1 MPVRRLL
8 HIIIILLLG
17 SVIVQL
23 TTNDVLLS
31 GITVVISGE
40 GITAEGTVEKYITF
54 TMQYIRRGYVIKAFY
69 NTTLYSVDC
78 T

>member
-8 HIIIILLLG
+8 HITMILLLG

-23 TTNDVLLS
+23 TTNDVLFS

-40 GITAEGTVEKYITF
+40 GITAGGTVEKYITL
-54 TMQYIRRGYVIKAFY
+54 ILLY
-69 NTTLYSVDC
+69 NTSDVTM
-78 T
+78 